1 MKTSLSRTVLA
12 RYLARQLDHFFPDE
26 AAGVEDEIARFL
38 PSALNRL
45 ATLVAGVQPPLFHR
59 DGVPQFNHL
68 HGDQYAIF
76 LYLIAN
82 EIGTAGGSAEVA
94 TKCYLLNKA
103 LHGLDVFYEV
113 RLPRL
118 FLFSHPVGTVLG
130 RAEYSDGFMVAQQC
144 IVGNVRGDYPKL
156 GRGVAL
162 CAGSAVIGAAEV
174 GDEVTFGAGSM
185 LIGGKVPSHTTVVGR
200 AKEVRLLP
208 SKQPLWRNY
217 FRM

>member
-1 MKTSLSRTVLA
+1 MKTSLSREALA

-26 AAGVEDEIARFL
+26 ATGIEDEIERYL
-38 PSALNRL
+38 PSTLDRL
-45 ATLVAGVQPPLFHR
+45 AALVAGIQPPLFHR
-59 DGVPQFNHL
+59 SGEPHFNHL
-68 HGDQYAIF
+68 HGDQYSIF

-82 EIGTAGGSAEVA
+82 EIGTKGGSAEVA
-94 TKCYLLNKA
+94 TKFYLLNKA
-103 LHGLDVFYEV
+103 LHGIDAFYEI

-118 FLFSHPVGTVLG
+118 FLFFHPVGTVLG

-174 GDEVTFGAGSM
+174 GDEVTFGAGSL
-185 LIGGKVPSHTTVVGR
+185 LIGGQVPSHTTVVGR
-200 AKEVRLLP
+200 AKEVRFLP
-208 SKQPLWRNY
+208 AKEPLWRNY
-217 FRM
+217 FRA